1 MLENSRFT
9 PEQFVPDLDSSAVF
23 TVRYLDP
30 SGFEVQLSIEAP
42 TATEVLKKGQL
53 VIERLKETQCS
64 PLNRNNQTLALEET
78 ITNSESF
85 CQIHQVEMRQW
96 DKHGRTW
103 FSHKTSDGRW
113 CKGGHR

>member
-23 TVRYLDP
+23 TVRYIDP

-42 TATEVLKKGQL
+42 TGTEAMKKGQL

-64 PLNRNNQTLALEET
+64 PLNRKNQAATIEET
-78 ITNSESF
+78 ITNSDSF
-85 CQIHQVEMRQW
+85 CPIHQVEMKLWEKRN
-96 DKHGRTW
+96 KTW
-103 FSHKTSDGRW
+103 YSHKTPDGRW
-113 CKGGHR
+113 CNGGHR